1 MEENEITERVIAA
14 AMRVHTALGPGL
26 LESAYEECL
35 SYELLQSGLN
45 FKHQQPMPL
54 VYREIKMEL
63 GYRLDLFVD
72 NKVIVEIKAVE
83 ALNDV
88 HMAQV
93 LTYLKLSN
101 SKVALLINFNVT
113 RLKYGIKRVV
123 NNY

>member
-45 FKHQQPMPL
+45 FKRQQPMPL

-63 GYRLDLFVD
+63 GYRMDLFVD